1 MLSLRR
7 HDPCPPALPRADF
20 QNVQIAMMPVRERPH
35 AVQDILALAGTVTDV
50 PSRFSIQMLPV
61 FVTGHLFLGDSQI
74 VSRGFRLAAPQG
86 FEPRY
91 ADPES
96 AVLPLNEGA
105 AGWRSHRAQR
115 RIRAGHFD
123 SMCWPG
129 AGQTP
134 AAGGQRPVL
143 SEAVASSRLS
153 VASHWVAPQHPPA
166 PHFPAPLAVSE
177 LSAAAM
183 AFG

>member
-105 AGWRSHRAQR
+105 VYRTKQPARTADVLTPFYDGPSMRS
-115 RIRAGHFD
+115 IWLWK
-123 SMCWPG
+123 S
-129 AGQTP
+129 
-134 AAGGQRPVL
+134 
-143 SEAVASSRLS
+143 
-153 VASHWVAPQHPPA
+153 A
-166 PHFPAPLAVSE
+166 PHLV
-177 LSAAAM
+177 
-183 AFG
+183 